1 MYHQTT
7 GMLIKQDQIPT
18 IKAKE
23 LTVLKGPEDIQFH
36 QLPRKIDKENMPIQ
50 CTNDG
55 CTDEFANEKELLRHQ
70 FVGKCH
76 FEMEFKS
83 SANSDITKKKYFE
96 KLSESAFLRGVLNLS
111 TETKESAGEQNN
123 MTIDWALKTERKCK
137 RFTRTKT
144 ISWLTNLILA
154 SKLVGKK
161 TFSMYLKACCM

>member
-1 MYHQTT
+1 
-7 GMLIKQDQIPT
+7 
-18 IKAKE
+18 
-23 LTVLKGPEDIQFH
+23 
-36 QLPRKIDKENMPIQ
+36 MPIQ

-70 FVGKCH
+70 FVEKCH

-123 MTIDWALKTERKCK
+123 MTIGWAL
-137 RFTRTKT
+137 
-144 ISWLTNLILA
+144 I
-154 SKLVGKK
+154 
-161 TFSMYLKACCM
+161 